1 MPVIMCDNFSH
12 MRAWKIQYAFLEYLA
27 YWEGRVTGARL
38 GQLLGR
44 TREHVQREI
53 LTPYRREFGER
64 LELLAERIDPD
75 ADRPH
80 VQPEFAPVAPGALI
94 DIVRGEARFAE
105 AAGESPRF
113 GIPVED
119 VTAIGFREPHA
130 QYFRML
136 HRACVQRHAV
146 PIEYVSKRRTAA
158 VWFSPH
164 TLVRDFARAHFRG
177 YASWSDHKPGFYIDL
192 VPSRIFR
199 VLGAGDAT
207 RFVSGDADRYW
218 NQRVTL
224 TFNLNPGIPEGI
236 REILRL
242 EHNEDRSRME
252 FKRLIVP
259 DVRLALRLY
268 VERALRYRFFDD
280 SLQEVW
286 IPDGEKSL

>member
-1 MPVIMCDNFSH
+1 
-12 MRAWKIQYAFLEYLA
+12 MRKWKIKYALLEYLV

-53 LTPYRREFGER
+53 LAPYRREFGDR
-64 LELLAERIDPD
+64 LELLAASIDPD
-75 ADRPH
+75 TDRPR

-105 AAGESPRF
+105 AVGESPRF

-119 VTAIGFREPHA
+119 VAAMGFREPNA
-130 QYFRML
+130 RYFRTL
-136 HRACVQRHAV
+136 YRACVQRRAV

-177 YASWSDHKPGFYIDL
+177 YASWSDHQPGFYIDL
-192 VPSRIFR
+192 VPSRISR
-199 VLGAGDAT
+199 VIGDSDRS
-207 RFVSGDADRYW
+207 RFVSCDADKDW
-218 NQRVTL
+218 NERLTL
-224 TFNLNPGIPEGI
+224 TFNLNPNLPENI

-242 EHNEDRSRME
+242 EHHEGRSRQE
-252 FKRLIVP
+252 FGRLAVR
-259 DVRLALRLY
+259 DVRLALCRY
-268 VERALRYRFFDD
+268 VERALRYRFFGD
-280 SLQEVW
+280 SIQEIW
-286 IPDGEKSL
+286 IPNRFDSY